1 MPISV
6 PRLYRNRF
14 GVYYL
19 RLLIPK
25 RLKAEYGR
33 GEFRRSLHTKDA
45 HSAKLLAL
53 QWNIQ
58 WEEQRVSKPR
68 LSDFARLTQGNVSVR
83 KYEIDIQKGTLK
95 TDGPEDHRNA
105 MEALEAMKTL
115 ASAQSRAPVVPTLAP
130 SAQAPYAPFIP
141 PTKKISDAWIAYEA
155 EIKLAGGKRH
165 KTIGDA
171 RNAVQAFSN
180 FVKDS
185 EIGRVTVGQ
194 AVSFKEGMVHKTVFQ
209 AMSRPQLKV
218 KPVAEM
224 IMRPFSVEQ
233 EQAAAHG

>member
-115 ASAQSRAPVVPTLAP
+115 ASAQSRAPVGLPWRQARKRPTPLSSP
-130 SAQAPYAPFIP
+130 LPRKFLTRGT
-141 PTKKISDAWIAYEA
+141 PTKPKSKW
-155 EIKLAGGKRH
+155 LAASGTRLSATH
-165 KTIGDA
+165 
-171 RNAVQAFSN
+171 
-180 FVKDS
+180 
-185 EIGRVTVGQ
+185 
-194 AVSFKEGMVHKTVFQ
+194 
-209 AMSRPQLKV
+209 
-218 KPVAEM
+218 EM
-224 IMRPFSVEQ
+224 P
-233 EQAAAHG
+233 